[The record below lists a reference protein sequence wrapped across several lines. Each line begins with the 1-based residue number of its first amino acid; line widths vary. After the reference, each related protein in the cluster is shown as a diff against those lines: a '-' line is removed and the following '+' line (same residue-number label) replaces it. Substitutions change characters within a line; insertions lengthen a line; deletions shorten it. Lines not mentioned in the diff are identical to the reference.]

1 MKVLQINTTA
11 NTGSTGR
18 IAEEIGLM
26 FQKQGH
32 ESFIACKRVG
42 PSGST
47 SEIIRIGNKF
57 DEYMHGIKSRGLDRH
72 GFGSKRATE
81 NMVNEIDRIDPDII
95 GLHNVHGYYLNV
107 EILFKYLKAVK
118 KPIVWTLHD
127 CWPFT
132 GHCSHFEYVSCD
144 KWKTEC
150 GKCPLY
156 NRYPASW
163 LVDNSKKNF
172 HQKKKL
178 FNGIN
183 NLTLVTPSHWLK
195 NQVSE
200 SFLSDYPVEVIH
212 NGIDLDFFQPIEK
225 NELIST
231 YGLSDKKVVLGVAS
245 VWDRIKGF
253 EYFIDLSKRLDDSFQ
268 IILIGLTEKKIK
280 ELPKNIIGLQ
290 RTENVETLAAFYSV
304 ADVFVNPTLVD
315 NFPTTNLEALACGT
329 PVITFD
335 TGGSP
340 EAIDSETGIIVDKG
354 NSNQLCE
361 AVKKVTETMSQN
373 LKHQCRSRAITCFN
387 KTERYQDYV
396 SLYKNI
402 LDTQLCKLKI

>member
-32 ESFIACKRVG
+32 ESFIACKSVG

-47 SEIIRIGNKF
+47 SQIIRIGNKF

-72 GFGSKRATE
+72 GFGSKCATE
-81 NMVNEIDRIDPDII
+81 NLVNEIDRIDPDII

-172 HQKKKL
+172 QQKKKL

-183 NLTLVTPSHWLK
+183 NLTLVTPSQWLK

-200 SFLSDYPVEVIH
+200 SFLSDYQVEVIH
-212 NGIDLDFFQPIEK
+212 NGIDLDCFQPIEK

-231 YGLSDKKVVLGVAS
+231 YGLSEKKVVLGVAS
-245 VWDRIKGF
+245 VWDRIKGLG
-253 EYFIDLSKRLDDSFQ
+253 YFIDLSKRLDDSFQ
-268 IILIGLTEKKIK
+268 IILIGLPEKKIK
-280 ELPKNIIGLQ
+280 ELPANMVGLQ
-290 RTENVETLAAFYSV
+290 RTENVEMLAAFYS
-304 ADVFVNPTLVD
+304 AANVFVNTTLVD

-340 EAIDSETGIIVDKG
+340 ESIDDETGTVVPKGDVD
-354 NSNQLCE
+354 
-361 AVKKVTETMSQN
+361 A
-373 LKHQCRSRAITCFN
+373 
-387 KTERYQDYV
+387 
-396 SLYKNI
+396 LYKAVLNMTSKEKSRYSEKCRARALQYYNKEDRFKDHQNI
-402 LDTQLCKLKI
+402 YESALQTPYIVRGK